1 METFAYVII
10 ILIILGIISTLWIEH
25 VHYLRYKSQLKPGA
39 KLRTTMYLIDDEFD
53 SGHVFTIT
61 ILEVG
66 KKQVKVQFSDGS
78 ISTRY
83 ISTLM
88 KDGFKII

>member
-1 METFAYVII
+1 MNTIGFLILGVIFLSII
-10 ILIILGIISTLWIEH
+10 IAGIIEH
-25 VHYLRYKSQLKPGA
+25 VQYLKYKSQLKPGT
-39 KLRTTMYLIDDEFD
+39 KLRTTMYTDDEFD

-83 ISTLM
+83 ISTIM
-88 KDGFKII
+88 DDGFKII